1 MLQVRCAA
9 RLASGIIDEHGGS
22 GMSELSWQVAAQLLG
37 IDPSNGP
44 AADPRVYLVELDVSE
59 QGGSVA
65 VVDVQTA
72 EPYFVARLKPAP
84 AP

>member
-1 MLQVRCAA
+1 M
-9 RLASGIIDEHGGS
+9 
-22 GMSELSWQVAAQLLG
+22 AAQLLG
-37 IDPSNGP
+37 INPATGP

-72 EPYFVARLKPAP
+72 QPYFVARLKPAP
-84 AP
+84 TP